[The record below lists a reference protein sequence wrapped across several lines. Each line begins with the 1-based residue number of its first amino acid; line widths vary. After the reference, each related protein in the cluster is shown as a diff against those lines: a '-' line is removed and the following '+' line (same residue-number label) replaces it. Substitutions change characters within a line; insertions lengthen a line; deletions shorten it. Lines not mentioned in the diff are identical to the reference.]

1 VAEGKRGEGAA
12 DLACWRGG
20 CESPEPAEAPL
31 TRKQS
36 EKDSP
41 LPRHGA
47 FYIGAGIGTLALVV
61 CLFVSPKYAVAVGAN
76 ALFACYLGL
85 TAWEFPALTP
95 AFLRRRAADADT
107 PVGAIFAV
115 VVIAVAVSAAFL
127 FLAVNEGSS
136 PDPLEVVASAVSVVL
151 GWFTIH
157 TMAALHYAYEYYE
170 VPEASGRKGDAVGGL
185 EFPDDAEPD
194 GAAFLYF
201 SYVIGMTAQVSDV
214 AVTANPMR
222 KLVTMHGVLSFF
234 FNTVILAATVNV
246 AVTLAGN

>member
-1 VAEGKRGEGAA
+1 MLIAEGVRVAP
-12 DLACWRGG
+12 L
-20 CESPEPAEAPL
+20 AEARL
-31 TRKQS
+31 AGKQT
-36 EKDSP
+36 EKSSP

-47 FYIGAGIGTLALVV
+47 FYVGAGVGTLALVV

-85 TAWEFPALTP
+85 TAWEFPTLTP

-115 VVIAVAVSAAFL
+115 TVIAVAVSAAFL

-136 PDPLEVVASAVSVVL
+136 PNPLSVIASAVSVVL

-157 TMAALHYAYEYYE
+157 TMAALHYAYEYYD
-170 VPEASGRKGDAVGGL
+170 VPETDGKKGEVVGGL

-194 GAAFLYF
+194 GATFLYF
-201 SYVIGMTAQVSDV
+201 SYVIGMTAQVSDIE
-214 AVTANPMR
+214 VTSNAMR
-222 KLVTMHGVLSFF
+222 KLVTVHGVLSFF